1 MSALGMLSTD
11 LQSISTESRR
21 KHPEVRDAAE
31 QSLSLLRS
39 SPDEAAASLLKGDK
53 KSDTILAPLFLSCQT
68 RNSKLASIALGTLQ
82 RLVASRLL
90 SPSFAPR
97 IISTL
102 STDCLTGGVDIQLK
116 VLQTLLSLLTAFGDV
131 SGDLLAEALLACFKL
146 HESKATVVSSTAAAT
161 LRQLVILVFDK
172 VVEEDRDGAG
182 EAEVK
187 EVQLPNGTYLALP
200 PFARDAY
207 LTFTDLLLL
216 VNSQKARF
224 LKLSSLS
231 KTFALELVESV
242 LTNHHQLFRSHQEL
256 SLLLQQQLCP
266 FLLKALSDRPHFP
279 LMLRSVRVVFLFL
292 RQFTRD
298 LSAEAEVFLS
308 VLTRSI
314 AGESMEGEKER
325 PGWVRVLSAEVL
337 RGLCVHAELLSSL
350 YELYDSRSLEGR
362 SPVFT
367 NLITALARLAASKPA
382 LLGTNPTLS
391 GAHLSTPGLGLS
403 TVHENPSS
411 YDVAGVA
418 GMMASAAVAG
428 VSGVVGGMMGGEG
441 SLSAQSSAMKVPCID
456 QLDKTDAPAIPDG
469 YVFLLALQTLC
480 AIAEGLNS
488 QTLPIYNAIVQRQG
502 GQAAQFQGMAPCALS
517 LDDLPSDNAE
527 TKRLQLCYKMMESGW
542 PALLASLSFF
552 MGTNLSDELFV
563 DVLAAFRSLI
573 YVSGVL
579 GLTTP
584 RDAFF
589 TSLSKFAVPPR
600 TVTAFDAW
608 SDGSH
613 PTPKTP
619 MLSMDNLVSASA
631 PSFVSP
637 ILGERNIACLKV
649 YLGCVL
655 YLAAVLGSSW
665 YDVFDT
671 LQNAEHV
678 LGFKPPSGRGGQKSG
693 QDPFS
698 PNPQKTSGSSK
709 REEPKQRHPMLME
722 LDKDSVN
729 QAIRRLFEASKSL
742 DNAAFSTY
750 VSSLCKLSADM
761 VEMQTGAIDGP
772 INEDMLSGSQEDL
785 VASPAT
791 TTASLATPL
800 SPRSE
805 KVMRR
810 ASGMAMPKIV
820 RNGDF
825 GISKLGV
832 VVTLNLN
839 RLVIPDAHPTLAA
852 IIKHLLM
859 VLSGSMIPAILR
871 LQATETLDES
881 LMLLSRILGPET
893 DSSGQ
898 VQRQILDALA
908 AQMAVHT
915 LHGSTSTLEIRKMGL
930 ETLHMIL
937 QQAGH
942 TLVLGWETIF
952 QMLSSVI
959 RLDIYPSEDSGT
971 TIELGSPKRRPA
983 PIITAPVKNDSALI
997 RVAFS
1002 SLKLICSDYLPSL
1015 SVEQLRLCITT
1026 LVTFGQQK
1034 EDLNIALTAAGGL
1047 LSNLADF
1054 VQTKRIGPNA
1064 EYDALWMFLL
1074 NRLLILCDDS
1084 RAEARNGSIQT
1095 LSRTLQLY
1103 GTTMTEPMWDEC
1115 LWKVILQLLETLQK
1129 IGVDPAVAAGLSPVS
1144 PPQSAATVG
1153 PTKAADKEWNDT
1165 KILAWQSL
1173 STVLSE
1179 YLSKPVCTL
1188 PSFYLAWTK
1197 LLGHVEHSF
1206 LSEHNTVGAA
1216 AMRGLEKIMKASN
1229 GLPILNG
1236 GKQSTFWE
1244 SAWTTWSKIGSL
1256 VVAEDGTDR
1265 AYTQD
1270 ILLALMDSGSVIYG
1284 LSNTQWNIGRCQTLL
1299 HISRGVMVYHHSPEY
1314 RLDVD
1319 SLSPCQAAILRVVEV
1334 LDENVAGTISLVLK
1348 ELAYYARLAFLPFA
1362 NVLKT
1367 PATAVLPSSSTT
1379 KTTSARQATYI
1390 AVAKAAMPSLVTRF
1404 SLSWTKAEL
1413 YNDGT
1418 VEAIVSAYA
1427 MPMALKYSCPQ
1438 ASRIAADPPLWKTA
1452 TVSFIS
1458 VLGEASAGLE
1468 QRKDVIQQNALVR
1481 TWTAIIQCIEG
1492 ALLADCTFATTM
1504 PLPEQDAEEIFDRSL
1519 LTAIEQHVVPYIGD
1533 PNLPVE
1539 LVQRLPLLLESSGVL
1554 HRPEADPDFVPAPE
1568 VHSSPLP
1575 KDKQPNTP
1583 QSTLRSSSE
1592 HAIYGDPVSVTALYR
1607 ERYRYWCFDLLFA
1620 LCGNAK
1626 QDHEIERRRLA
1637 ALSLPVLVGR
1647 CKGILASHVADTQL
1661 LGNIPF
1667 ARIREEELLYALRK
1681 MLELRLW
1688 VGSFWA
1694 ALSADPSANSVSQPS
1709 EYFHLCT
1716 NQSLTPGIGTDA
1728 NLPASSVIRDL
1739 LLRSSRAHIYVLY
1752 ALLCKIAASS
1762 HTAPIAWIT
1771 PDSVP
1776 DDGPVDPILADA
1788 RQLASACLLELG
1800 KEMDV

>member
-31 QSLSLLRS
+31 QALSLLRL

-53 KSDTILAPLFLSCQT
+53 KSDTILAPLFLACQT
-68 RNSKLASIALGTLQ
+68 RNSKLASIALGTIQ

-116 VLQTLLSLLTAFGDV
+116 VLQTLLSLLTAFSDV

-172 VVEEDRDGAG
+172 VVEEDRDGPSDTEGAFK
-182 EAEVK
+182 V
-187 EVQLPNGTYLALP
+187 VQLPNGTHTGLP

-231 KTFALELVESV
+231 KTFALELIESV
-242 LTNHHQLFRSHQEL
+242 LTNHHSLFRSHSEL
-256 SLLLQQQLCP
+256 TTLLQQQLCP

-308 VLTRSI
+308 VLTKSI
-314 AGESMEGEKER
+314 SGENPEGEKER
-325 PGWVRVLSAEVL
+325 PGWMRVLSAEVL

-350 YELYDSRSLEGR
+350 YELYDLHSLEGK
-362 SPVFT
+362 SPVFS
-367 NLITALARLAASKPA
+367 NLITALARLASSKPS
-382 LLGTNPTLS
+382 LLGTNLALS
-391 GAHLSTPGLGLS
+391 GAHQSTPGLGLP
-403 TVHENPSS
+403 TVHENSSS

-418 GMMASAAVAG
+418 GMVASAAVAG

-441 SLSAQSSAMKVPCID
+441 GLSVQSSAMKVPCID

-469 YVFLLALQTLC
+469 YVYLLALQTLC

-488 QTLPIYNAIVQRQG
+488 QTLPIYNAIMQRKGNQSL
-502 GQAAQFQGMAPCALS
+502 QSQGMASRALS
-517 LDDLPSDNAE
+517 LNELPSDNTE
-527 TKRLQLCYKMMESGW
+527 TKRLRLCYKMTESGW
-542 PALLASLSFF
+542 PALLVSLSFF

-608 SDGSH
+608 SDGPH

-631 PSFVSP
+631 STVVSP

-649 YLGCVL
+649 YLSCVL
-655 YLAAVLGSSW
+655 YLASVLGSSW

-678 LGFKPPSGRGGQKSG
+678 LGFKIAQSGKGGQKTG
-693 QDPFS
+693 QADPFS
-698 PNPQKTSGSSK
+698 PKPQQTSGR
-709 REEPKQRHPMLME
+709 REEPKQRHPMLTD

-729 QAIRRLFEASKSL
+729 QAIRRLFEASQLL
-742 DNAAFSTY
+742 DNTAFSAF
-750 VSSLCKLSADM
+750 VASLCKLSADM
-761 VEMQTGAIDGP
+761 VEMQTGAIDVSMH
-772 INEDMLSGSQEDL
+772 DVLSASQEDL
-785 VASPAT
+785 VASPGPA
-791 TTASLATPL
+791 TASPTPL

-832 VVTLNLN
+832 TVTLNVQ
-839 RLVIPDAHPTLAA
+839 RLIIPNAHPTLAA

-859 VLSGSMIPAILR
+859 VLSGSMIPSILR

-893 DSSGQ
+893 DSSGL

-915 LHGSTSTLEIRKMGL
+915 LHGSTSILEIRKMGL
-930 ETLHMIL
+930 ETLHLIL

-952 QMLSSVI
+952 QILSSVI
-959 RLDIYPSEDSGT
+959 RLDVYASEESANVAQL
-971 TIELGSPKRRPA
+971 ESPKRRPA
-983 PIITAPVKNDSALI
+983 PIITTPVKNDPTLI
-997 RVAFS
+997 RVAFL

-1015 SVEQLRLCITT
+1015 SIEQLRLCITT

-1034 EDLNIALTAAGGL
+1034 EDLNIALTAGGGL

-1054 VQTKRIGPNA
+1054 IQTKRVGTSA

-1074 NRLLILCDDS
+1074 NQLLVLCDDS

-1103 GTTMTEPMWDEC
+1103 GTTMTEAMWDEC
-1115 LWKVILQLLETLQK
+1115 LWKVLLQLLETLQK
-1129 IGVDPAVAAGLSPVS
+1129 KGVDPTLASGISPRS
-1144 PPQSAATVG
+1144 PPASAATVG
-1153 PTKAADKEWNDT
+1153 PAKSADDGWDDT

-1173 STVLSE
+1173 STVLSD
-1179 YLSKPVCTL
+1179 YLAKPICTL

-1197 LLGHVEHSF
+1197 LLGYIEYSF
-1206 LSEHNTVGAA
+1206 LKEHNPVGAA
-1216 AMRGLEKIMKASN
+1216 AMRALERIMKASN
-1229 GLPILNG
+1229 GLPELNAG
-1236 GKQSTFWE
+1236 THSTFWD

-1256 VVAEDGTDR
+1256 VVVDDGTKR
-1265 AYTQD
+1265 EYTQD
-1270 ILLALMDSGSVIYG
+1270 ILLALMETGSVIYG
-1284 LSNTQWNIGRCQTLL
+1284 LSSSLWNLDRCKTLL
-1299 HISRGVMVYHHSPEY
+1299 HISRGVMVYSHSPEY

-1334 LDENVAGTISLVLK
+1334 LDENIAGTTSLVLK
-1348 ELAYYARLAFLPFA
+1348 ELAHYTRLAFLPYA
-1362 NVLKT
+1362 DALKS
-1367 PATAVLPSSSTT
+1367 PSTAVPQNSATG
-1379 KTTSARQATYI
+1379 KTTAARKATYI
-1390 AVAKAAMPSLVTRF
+1390 AVAKATMPSLVDRF
-1404 SLSWTKAEL
+1404 SFSWTKAEL
-1413 YNDGT
+1413 YNDGA

-1427 MPMALKYSCPQ
+1427 LPMTLKYSCPQ
-1438 ASRIAADPPLWKTA
+1438 ASRIGADPPLWKTA
-1452 TVSFIS
+1452 TLNFIS
-1458 VLGEASAGLE
+1458 ILGKTSSGLE
-1468 QRKDVIQQNALVR
+1468 QRKDVIQQAALVR
-1481 TWTAIIQCIEG
+1481 IWTRIIQCLEG
-1492 ALLADCTFATTM
+1492 ALLADCTAANAM
-1504 PLPEQDAEEIFDRSL
+1504 PLPEQDTEEVFDRAL
-1519 LTAIEQHVVPYIGD
+1519 LTAIEQHVVPYLGQSK
-1533 PNLPVE
+1533 LPVE
-1539 LVQRLPLLLESSGVL
+1539 LVQRLPQLLESSSVL
-1554 HRPEADPDFVPAPE
+1554 HQPAAEPDFVASNE
-1568 VHSSPLP
+1568 VHNSPLP
-1575 KDKQPNTP
+1575 QDKQPHTP
-1583 QSTLRSSSE
+1583 QSILRSSSE
-1592 HAIYGDPVSVTALYR
+1592 HAVYGDSVSVTALSR
-1607 ERYRYWCFDLLFA
+1607 ERYRYWQVNSSEWTAVSHMSFRCFDLLFTTCSS
-1620 LCGNAK
+1620 LKPGMLGSLPETMWFAK
-1626 QDHEIERRRLA
+1626 SLLDHEADRRRLA
-1637 ALSLPVLVGR
+1637 ALSLPILVGR

-1694 ALSADPSANSVSQPS
+1694 AISEDPSANSVSQPG
-1709 EYFHLCT
+1709 EC
-1716 NQSLTPGIGTDA
+1716 
-1728 NLPASSVIRDL
+1728 
-1739 LLRSSRAHIYVLY
+1739 Y
-1752 ALLCKIAASS
+1752 ALCSDRSLRRLQVPS
-1762 HTAPIAWIT
+1762 
-1771 PDSVP
+1771 PDC
-1776 DDGPVDPILADA
+1776 
-1788 RQLASACLLELG
+1788 RLLQ
-1800 KEMDV
+1800 